1 MIEIARALVAQRQAI
16 AALAGITFSFDP
28 QIATLAT
35 FPRSLITAKTPNASL
50 RGFTMVPFI
59 AQERLTCDLKDP
71 GADDFEAQIKLLTR
85 SVLAQPLYFSRAC
98 RIHAQDRG
106 PEVLAFTG
114 SSREALL
121 TWAGWASFET
131 APAFALSASTA
142 TVLAAGAAGLTFGV
156 LTTPDGAWTAIRVDT
171 WITVTGG
178 ASGTSSG
185 TVTYTV
191 AANAG
196 VARVGTISV
205 AGLTFTVSQAGV

>member
-1 MIEIARALVAQRQAI
+1 MIEIARALVTQRQAI

-28 QIATLAT
+28 QIATLAN
-35 FPRSLITAKTPNASL
+35 FPRSLITVKTPNTSL

-59 AQERLTCDLKDP
+59 ATERLTCDAKDQL
-71 GADDFEAQIKLLTR
+71 ADDFEAQVKLLTL

-106 PEVLAFTG
+106 PEVLGFTG
-114 SSREALL
+114 SAREALL

-131 APAFALSASTA
+131 APAFALSESTT
-142 TVLAAGAAGLTFGV
+142 TVLAAGAAGLTFDV
-156 LTTPDGAWTAIRVDT
+156 LTIPDGAWTAVRVDS

-178 ASGTSSG
+178 ASGTGSG

-191 AANAG
+191 AANVGAQ
-196 VARVGTISV
+196 RIGTISV
-205 AGLTFTVSQAGV
+205 AGLTFTVTQGSP